1 MASTI
6 QVDKVQDTG
15 GNTILSSNSTGT
27 FTYEAASGANFTAL
41 TAANLTG
48 ALPAISGSSLTGV
61 GKILQ
66 VQATAADSRTTGS
79 GTTYAD
85 CGITDTITCAT
96 TSSKVLVIA
105 SFMAK
110 VDSDNASV
118 DGVGLVQQVLRDSTQ
133 VYETRMGVSYPE
145 DSGMDFAVTG
155 TTTMITV
162 DSPSSTSELTY
173 KVQVKGINAT
183 DLWEVASDISG
194 GVFGTRSIVLIE
206 IGA

>member
-1 MASTI
+1 MASVLK
-6 QVDKVQDTG
+6 VDKLDPQSGTALEIGTSGDTI
-15 GNTILSSNSTGT
+15 TVP
-27 FTYEAASGANFTAL
+27 SGATFNVAGTLQEGGSAL
-41 TAANLTG
+41 VT
-48 ALPAISGSSLTGV
+48 

-66 VQATAADSRTTGS
+66 VQHSAADSRTTGS

-85 CGITDTITCAT
+85 CGITDTITCST

-118 DGVGLVQQVLRDSTQ
+118 DGTALVQQVLRDSTQ
-133 VYETRMGVSYPE
+133 VYESRMGVSYPE
-145 DSGMDFAVTG
+145 DSGMDFSVTG
-155 TTTMITV
+155 TNTMITV
-162 DSPSSTSELTY
+162 DSPASTSALTY

-206 IGA
+206 IGV